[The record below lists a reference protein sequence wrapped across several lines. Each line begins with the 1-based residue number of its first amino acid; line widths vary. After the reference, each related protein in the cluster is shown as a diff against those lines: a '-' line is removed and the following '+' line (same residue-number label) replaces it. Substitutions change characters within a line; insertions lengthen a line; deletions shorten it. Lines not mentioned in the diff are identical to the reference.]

1 MARKFKKKAFKRF
14 LKTQKNLKNAVYN
27 RGHTVNYVNNKSFIG
42 HFEVNN
48 NAKEQELRKALLEKH
63 RPMQSIV
70 FWRFPFKHFCSAL
83 YDMKYDEVYFQHKKI
98 ANLRKLLFSK
108 KEASRKPQ
116 KKATHYYKKLRVII
130 FDLFC
135 SLNNVIRN
143 VV

>member
-1 MARKFKKKAFKRF
+1 
-14 LKTQKNLKNAVYN
+14 
-27 RGHTVNYVNNKSFIG
+27 
-42 HFEVNN
+42 
-48 NAKEQELRKALLEKH
+48 
-63 RPMQSIV
+63 
-70 FWRFPFKHFCSAL
+70 
-83 YDMKYDEVYFQHKKI
+83 MKYDEVYFQHKKI